1 MIKLCEKIIFL
12 GSDLMESVCP
22 LIGFFLWFGFVGFI
36 IYSSHRG
43 TVKKLEGIARRV
55 GLQVI
60 PRGFLRSPI
69 ITGVYKGFPC
79 EINSERDG
87 GRGISINMTL
97 PVSENF
103 YVWYKV
109 DGMGTDPAVPA
120 RIGIQVDIASTDTA
134 AQVATKTQIAI
145 NMQYFAVP
153 DYRGL
158 FLRGYSGTN
167 AFNDPQADIRA
178 SVVPGVVGNE
188 IGTFQFDDILSHF
201 HGYDSN
207 NYVNPGSSGGASA
220 ETVLAAD
227 TDPAGGYESRPKNMA
242 INFAIIY

>member
-1 MIKLCEKIIFL
+1 VDGVGVDPAPGGTGIQVDLLSTDTARMVTEKTRLSIL
-12 GSDLMESVCP
+12 GWQVSTIVTIAGSSVP
-22 LIGFFLWFGFVGFI
+22 A
-36 IYSSHRG
+36 SSYFN
-43 TVKKLEGIARRV
+43 A
-55 GLQVI
+55 
-60 PRGFLRSPI
+60 S
-69 ITGVYKGFPC
+69 
-79 EINSERDG
+79 S
-87 GRGISINMTL
+87 
-97 PVSENF
+97 VSENF